1 MAKKL
6 KIGVIFGGRSGE
18 HEVSLVSATSIIK
31 ALNKKKYEVI
41 PIGID
46 KNGQWLASGDPLR
59 ALKERNLKLTKLVT
73 PIINPK
79 NKKFIRVG
87 DLPSLKL
94 RQAGR
99 EIKIDVVF
107 PVLHG
112 TYGEDGTI
120 QGLFEMANIAYVG
133 CGVLGSALGMD
144 KVVQKQIFEQAGL
157 LVVKYVW
164 FLNWRQET
172 RDKRQEIL
180 RHIEQKLKY
189 SLFVKPANLGS
200 SVGISKAHNRKE
212 LIKAINLAA
221 GFDRKVIVE
230 EGVNNAR
237 EIECGVLGNDNPRA
251 SVLGEIIPSN
261 EFYDY
266 NSKYVDG
273 QSEAIIP
280 AKLSPQISAKI
291 KDLALKAFKS
301 LDLAGMARID
311 FLVEKNTN
319 KIFIN
324 EPNTI
329 PGFTSI
335 SMYPKLWEAS
345 GLSYEKL
352 LDNLV
357 KLAIERHKAK
367 NQLRL
372 SYEIKNKWYNK

>member
-144 KVVQKQIFEQAGL
+144 KVVQKQIFEQTGL
-157 LVVKYVW
+157 PVVKYVW
-164 FLNWRQET
+164 FLNWRQE
-172 RDKRQEIL
+172 KREKRKEIL

-189 SLFVKPANLGS
+189 PLFVKPANLGS
-200 SVGISKAHNRKE
+200 SVGISKAHNRKK
-212 LIKAINLAA
+212 LVKAINLAA

-237 EIECGVLGNDNPRA
+237 EIECGVLGNDNPQT